1 MNAMIAWF
9 ARNSVAANLLMV
21 FIILMGVNGIVN
33 RLPVE
38 VFPDFA
44 PDEVEVRVYYRGAT
58 PEQME
63 ESIVIPLENAIAD
76 LPGIEEIKSSAS
88 EGRCKIE
95 VEVESGRDPSGVLDD
110 VKSRVDAI
118 SGLPES
124 IEPPIVRLEESL
136 HEVVTLILHGD
147 MSEYDLYKL
156 GERVRDE
163 VGRLDGVSRVVMR
176 GLRNYEISIEISE
189 QVLREHGLTL
199 QAVAN
204 AVRESA
210 VDIPGGTIR
219 AANGELL
226 VRTEG
231 RAFDRAAFEK
241 IIVKG
246 SEDGSHLTLGEIA
259 NITDAFEENRVV
271 MRFNGKRCAVV
282 HVARTGDQN
291 ALKIEHTVKD
301 YLAKLMPQLPEGVSI
316 DIWNNRADI
325 IKKRLVTLNDSAFVG
340 IGCIIV
346 LLGLFLRPGVAFWV
360 CLGVPIAFMGAFA
373 MMPYLGVTI
382 NLFTLYGFIL
392 VLGILVD
399 DAIVTGERI
408 HAFQQR
414 GSTKLE
420 GAIKGAQEVATPVI
434 FGVLTTMIAF
444 VPLLLV
450 EGRRGQIFA
459 QIPLVVI
466 PCLIFSLV
474 ESKLILPAHLGHAL
488 KQRTLNH
495 AKMLLLWG
503 GVPGYLLG
511 TWFTELFGHLA
522 WKYSLEVPNFV
533 ATYGPLGL
541 GVILTSTISIYTIRV
556 LLRDFEEK
564 ALAATNGVLVILA
577 FAGALYAGWKFS
589 GIKGSPFILPWD
601 WPYQM
606 WIGGSLGIL
615 LASVIVPSIQK
626 KFADSLE
633 WGIAHIYR
641 PILAV
646 ASLHRYATL
655 AIFVGIALVICS
667 YSFSGRLSMIYF
679 PPIDSEIATSRL
691 VMPQGT
697 AYDVTERKM
706 QIMIQSAEHLRS
718 QPWRVSMEDYRK
730 WLKEQRIAK
739 PEDAIGENRE
749 TFVNYLV
756 ELARKW
762 DPEKPSAAGLPGFL
776 ARGKDV
782 SQVSLVGDVITTVGG
797 QNIAGVRGSPSS
809 GVANLAEVQMK
820 IMAPED
826 RGVFA
831 LDQDGDGSVTGWE
844 KKFSLRDFKTREL
857 TRIWRAMFE
866 RKIQGAK
873 EITTRSVIGRTRD
886 PVAIKL
892 SMPALDTSDK
902 TTASLAEVSADIQ
915 SELETYTG
923 LFDIHDT
930 FERRK
935 EEVRPTLKPE
945 AAQRGL
951 TRALLGRQVQGG
963 FFGHEAQRIQRGQ
976 NQVRVMVRY
985 PLAERE
991 SLASLESMNIR
1002 TPEGASV
1009 PLSAVAD
1016 LEMTES
1022 YPSIRRT
1029 DLARTLYVVADADK
1043 YDSSVDLDKIHADLE
1058 PKVTEMVASKPGM
1071 SFKFVGE
1078 SLERA
1083 ESFDALKLGGVII
1096 ILGIYAMLAIPFKSY
1111 SQPLIVMGIIPFSI
1125 IGALLGHM
1133 IMGVSFSIMSAFGLL
1148 AMAGVV
1154 VNDSLV
1160 MVHYINLKRDEG
1172 LSLLEAV
1179 RNAGGAR
1186 FRPILLTSLTTFGG
1200 ILPTMFEKS
1209 TQAQF
1214 VIPMGIS
1221 LAWGV
1226 LFATFITLILVPVSY
1241 LILED
1246 IKSLAR
1252 RYWNWQLGRKTAT
1265 A

>member
-1 MNAMIAWF
+1 MNALIAWF

-21 FIILMGVNGIVN
+21 FIILMGINGIVN

-44 PDEVEVRVYYRGAT
+44 PDEVEIRVTYRGAT

-88 EGRCKIE
+88 ESNCRIE
-95 VEVESGRDPSGVLDD
+95 VEVESGRDPRGVLDD

-118 SGLPES
+118 SGLPEN
-124 IEPPIVRLEESL
+124 IEPPVVKLEESL

-163 VGRLDGVSRVVMR
+163 VGRLEGVSRVVMR

-199 QAVAN
+199 QAVAD

-241 IIVKG
+241 IVVKG

-291 ALKIEHTVKD
+291 ALKIEHTVKE
-301 YLAKLMPQLPEGVSI
+301 YLANLMPQLPEGVSI
-316 DIWNNRADI
+316 NIWNNRADI

-408 HAFQQR
+408 HAYQQR
-414 GSTKLE
+414 GGTGLE

-434 FGVLTTMIAF
+434 FGVLTTVIAF

-474 ESKLILPAHLGHAL
+474 ESKLILPAHLSHLSTGKPPREKLSAL
-488 KQRTLNH
+488 GRMQR
-495 AKMLLLWG
+495 WC
-503 GVPGYLLG
+503 
-511 TWFTELFGHLA
+511 
-522 WKYSLEVPNFV
+522 
-533 ATYGPLGL
+533 
-541 GVILTSTISIYTIRV
+541 
-556 LLRDFEEK
+556 
-564 ALAATNGVLVILA
+564 
-577 FAGALYAGWKFS
+577 
-589 GIKGSPFILPWD
+589 
-601 WPYQM
+601 
-606 WIGGSLGIL
+606 
-615 LASVIVPSIQK
+615 
-626 KFADSLE
+626 ADGLE
-633 WGIAHIYR
+633 WCIDHIYR
-641 PILAV
+641 PILAL
-646 ASLHRYATL
+646 ASVHRYATL
-655 AIFVGIALVICS
+655 SIFLGVAVIICS

-697 AYDVTERKM
+697 AYEVTDRKM
-706 QIMIQSAEHLRS
+706 QIMIQSAEHLRT
-718 QPWRVSMEDYRK
+718 QPWRVPLTEYRA
-730 WLKEQRIAK
+730 WLDEQRAAK
-739 PEDAIGENRE
+739 PEEAFEENRE
-749 TFVNYLV
+749 TYVNFLV

-762 DPEKPSAAGLPGFL
+762 DPKQPTVAGLPGFL
-776 ARGKDV
+776 ARGKDDGP
-782 SQVSLVGDVITTVGG
+782 VSLVGDVITTVGG

-820 IMAPED
+820 VMPPED

-831 LDQDGDGSVTGWE
+831 LDQDGDGSVAGWE
-844 KKFSLRDFKTREL
+844 KEISLRDFKTREL

-866 RKIQGAK
+866 RKIPGAK

-886 PVAIKL
+886 PVAVKL
-892 SMPALDTSDK
+892 AMPALDTSEK

-991 SLASLESMNIR
+991 SLASLENMNIR

-1016 LEMTES
+1016 LEMAES

-1029 DLARTLYVVADADK
+1029 DLARTLYVVADCDK
-1043 YDSSVDLDKIHADLE
+1043 YDPSVDLEKIHADLE
-1058 PKVTEMVASKPGM
+1058 PKVKEMVAEKPGM

-1083 ESFDALKLGGVII
+1083 ESFAALKLGGVII

-1111 SQPLIVMGIIPFSI
+1111 SQPFIVMAIIPFSI

-1160 MVHYINLKRDEG
+1160 MVHYINLKRSEG
-1172 LSLLEAV
+1172 LPLLEAV

-1186 FRPILLTSLTTFGG
+1186 FRPILLTSLTTFVG

-1226 LFATFITLILVPVSY
+1226 LFATFITLILVPISY

-1246 IKSLAR
+1246 IKSGLS
-1252 RYWNWQLGRKTAT
+1252 RYWNWQLGRAAETA
-1265 A
+1265 

>member
-44 PDEVEVRVYYRGAT
+44 PDEVEVRVNYRGAT

-88 EGRCKIE
+88 EGRCTIE
-95 VEVESGRDPSGVLDD
+95 VEVESGRDPRGVLDD

-118 SGLPES
+118 SGLPDS
-124 IEPPIVRLEESL
+124 IEPPVVRLEESL

-163 VGRLDGVSRVVMR
+163 VGRLEGVSRVVMR

-259 NITDAFEENRVV
+259 TITDAFEENRVV

-291 ALKIEHTVKD
+291 ALKIERSVKT
-301 YLAKLMPQLPEGVSI
+301 YLEKLMPQLPEGVSI

-340 IGCIIV
+340 IGCIIL

-414 GSTKLE
+414 GGTGLE

-434 FGVLTTMIAF
+434 FGVLTTAIAF

-466 PCLIFSLV
+466 PCLLFSLV
-474 ESKLILPAHLGHAL
+474 ESKLILPAHLS
-488 KQRTLNH
+488 
-495 AKMLLLWG
+495 
-503 GVPGYLLG
+503 
-511 TWFTELFGHLA
+511 HL
-522 WKYSLEVPNFV
+522 
-533 ATYGPLGL
+533 
-541 GVILTSTISIYTIRV
+541 STGKPPRNKLS
-556 LLRDFEEK
+556 
-564 ALAATNGVLVILA
+564 ALARMQR
-577 FAGALYAGWKFS
+577 WC
-589 GIKGSPFILPWD
+589 
-601 WPYQM
+601 
-606 WIGGSLGIL
+606 
-615 LASVIVPSIQK
+615 
-626 KFADSLE
+626 ADGLE
-633 WGIAHIYR
+633 WCIDRIYR
-641 PILAV
+641 PILGM
-646 ASLHRYATL
+646 ASVHRYATL
-655 AIFVGIALVICS
+655 AIFVGIATVICS
-667 YSFSGRLSMIYF
+667 YSFSGRLSMIFF

-718 QPWRVSMEDYRK
+718 QPWRISMENYRK
-730 WLKEQRIAK
+730 WLEEQRVAK
-739 PEDAIGENRE
+739 PEDTLGENRE

-762 DPEKPSAAGLPGFL
+762 DPEKPTAAGLPGFL

-797 QNIAGVRGSPSS
+797 QNIAGVRGSASS

-831 LDQDGDGSVTGWE
+831 LDQDGDGSVAGWE

-892 SMPALDTSDK
+892 SMPALDTSEK
-902 TTASLAEVSADIQ
+902 TTASLAQVSTNIQ

-991 SLASLESMNIR
+991 SLASLENMNIR

>member
-1 MNAMIAWF
+1 MNALIAWF

-21 FIILMGVNGIVN
+21 FIILMGINGIVN

-44 PDEVEVRVYYRGAT
+44 PDEVEIRVAYRGAT

-88 EGRCKIE
+88 EGRCTIE
-95 VEVESGRDPSGVLDD
+95 VEVESGRDPRGVLDD

-118 SGLPES
+118 SGLPEN
-124 IEPPIVRLEESL
+124 IEPPVVKLEESL

-163 VGRLDGVSRVVMR
+163 VGRLEGVSRVVMR

-210 VDIPGGTIR
+210 VDIPGGVIR

-246 SEDGSHLTLGEIA
+246 SGDGSHLTLGEVA

-414 GSTKLE
+414 GGTGLE

-434 FGVLTTMIAF
+434 FGVLTTAIAF

-466 PCLIFSLV
+466 PCLLFSLV
-474 ESKLILPAHLGHAL
+474 ESKLILPAHLSHLSTGKPPRNKLSTLARM
-488 KQRTLNH
+488 QR
-495 AKMLLLWG
+495 WC
-503 GVPGYLLG
+503 
-511 TWFTELFGHLA
+511 
-522 WKYSLEVPNFV
+522 
-533 ATYGPLGL
+533 
-541 GVILTSTISIYTIRV
+541 
-556 LLRDFEEK
+556 
-564 ALAATNGVLVILA
+564 
-577 FAGALYAGWKFS
+577 
-589 GIKGSPFILPWD
+589 
-601 WPYQM
+601 
-606 WIGGSLGIL
+606 
-615 LASVIVPSIQK
+615 
-626 KFADSLE
+626 ADSLE
-633 WGIAHIYR
+633 WGIDRIYR
-641 PILAV
+641 PTLGM
-646 ASLHRYATL
+646 ASVHRYATL
-655 AIFVGIALVICS
+655 AIFVGIAVIICS

-697 AYDVTERKM
+697 AYEVTERKM

-718 QPWRVSMEDYRK
+718 QPWKVSIKDYRK
-730 WLKEQRIAK
+730 WLEEQSVAK
-739 PEDAIGENRE
+739 PEETLGENRE

-762 DPEKPSAAGLPGFL
+762 DPEKPTAAGLPGFL

-797 QNIAGVRGSPSS
+797 QNIAGVRGSASS

-844 KKFSLRDFKTREL
+844 KEFSLRDFKTREL

-915 SELETYTG
+915 GELETYTG

-991 SLASLESMNIR
+991 SLASLENMNIR
-1002 TPEGASV
+1002 TPEGTSV

-1083 ESFDALKLGGVII
+1083 ESFDALKLGGIII

>member
-1 MNAMIAWF
+1 MNALIAWF

-21 FIILMGVNGIVN
+21 FIILMGINGIVN

-44 PDEVEVRVYYRGAT
+44 PDEVEIRVAYRGAT

-88 EGRCKIE
+88 EGRCTIE
-95 VEVESGRDPSGVLDD
+95 VEVESGRDPRGVLDD

-118 SGLPES
+118 SGLPEN
-124 IEPPIVRLEESL
+124 IEPPVVKLEESL

-163 VGRLDGVSRVVMR
+163 VGRLEGVSRVVMR

-414 GSTKLE
+414 GGTGLE

-434 FGVLTTMIAF
+434 FGVLTTAIAF

-466 PCLIFSLV
+466 PCLLFSLV
-474 ESKLILPAHLGHAL
+474 ESKLILPAHLSHLSTGKPPRNKLSTLARM
-488 KQRTLNH
+488 QR
-495 AKMLLLWG
+495 WC
-503 GVPGYLLG
+503 
-511 TWFTELFGHLA
+511 
-522 WKYSLEVPNFV
+522 
-533 ATYGPLGL
+533 
-541 GVILTSTISIYTIRV
+541 
-556 LLRDFEEK
+556 
-564 ALAATNGVLVILA
+564 
-577 FAGALYAGWKFS
+577 
-589 GIKGSPFILPWD
+589 
-601 WPYQM
+601 
-606 WIGGSLGIL
+606 
-615 LASVIVPSIQK
+615 
-626 KFADSLE
+626 ADSLE
-633 WGIAHIYR
+633 WCIDRIYR
-641 PILAV
+641 PTLGM
-646 ASLHRYATL
+646 ASVHRYATL
-655 AIFVGIALVICS
+655 AIFVGIAVIICS

-697 AYDVTERKM
+697 AYEVTERKM

-718 QPWRVSMEDYRK
+718 QPWKVSIKDYRK
-730 WLKEQRIAK
+730 WLEEQRVAK
-739 PEDAIGENRE
+739 PEDTLGENRE

-762 DPEKPSAAGLPGFL
+762 DPEKPTAAGLPGFL

-797 QNIAGVRGSPSS
+797 QNIAGVRGSASS

-831 LDQDGDGSVTGWE
+831 LDQDGDGSVTSWE
-844 KKFSLRDFKTREL
+844 KEFSLRDFKTREL

-915 SELETYTG
+915 GELETYTG

-991 SLASLESMNIR
+991 SLASLENMNIR

-1111 SQPLIVMGIIPFSI
+1111 SQPFIVMAIIPFSI

-1160 MVHYINLKRDEG
+1160 MVHYINLKRSEG
-1172 LSLLEAV
+1172 LPLLEAV

-1186 FRPILLTSLTTFGG
+1186 FRPILLTSLTTFVGV
-1200 ILPTMFEKS
+1200 LPTMFEKS

-1265 A
+1265 T